1 MTGGLGFWLTLALLG
16 AYHGVN
22 PAMGWL
28 FAVALGLQE
37 RSRRAVVGALVPI
50 TIGHFASIGLVA
62 AVLSGLQ
69 LRLPQGLLR
78 GLAAAVLI
86 AFGLYRLVRTRHPR
100 WVGLRVGFRDLVLW
114 SFLMA
119 TGHGAGLM
127 LVPVLLETSP
137 TESSHHHGLT
147 TVTPD
152 AVDSD
157 PVGSWGL
164 GLAAVAWH
172 TAVYLLVMVLVAFV
186 VYEKV
191 GLAFLRRAWFNL
203 EVLWAVALIIA
214 GLWVSLAFIR

>member
-1 MTGGLGFWLTLALLG
+1 MTAGLGFWLALALLG

-50 TIGHFASIGLVA
+50 AAGHFVSIGLVT
-62 AVLSGLQ
+62 AVLLGLQ
-69 LRLPQGLLR
+69 LRLPGGFLR

-86 AFGLYRLVRTRHPR
+86 AFGLYRLVRARHPR

-127 LVPVLLETSP
+127 LVPVLLGA
-137 TESSHHHGLT
+137 SSAEAGHHHGPTAAALG
-147 TVTPD
+147 P
-152 AVDSD
+152 AG
-157 PVGSWGL
+157 PAGSWGL
-164 GLAAVAWH
+164 GLAAVVWH
-172 TAVYLLVMVLVAFV
+172 TAVYLSVMAGVALV

-191 GLAFLRRAWFNL
+191 GLAVLRRAWFNL
-203 EVLWAVALIIA
+203 DVLWAAALMAA
-214 GLWVSLAFIR
+214 GLWVWLAALG

>member
-1 MTGGLGFWLTLALLG
+1 MTDGLGFWLALALLG

-37 RSRRAVVGALVPI
+37 RSRRAVLGALVPI
-50 TIGHFASIGLVA
+50 AVGHWASIGLVT
-62 AVLSGLQ
+62 AVLLSLQ

-78 GLAAAVLI
+78 GLAAAVLMT
-86 AFGLYRLVRTRHPR
+86 FGLYRLVRSRHPR

-127 LVPVLLETSP
+127 LVPVLLGVSP
-137 TESSHHHGLT
+137 AGGGHHHGGMADT
-147 TVTPD
+147 SGGP
-152 AVDSD
+152 
-157 PVGSWGL
+157 GSVSL

-172 TAVYLLVMVLVAFV
+172 TAVYLLVMGLVAFV

-191 GLAFLRRAWFNL
+191 GLAVLRRAWVNL
-203 EVLWAVALIIA
+203 DVLWAAALIAA
-214 GLWVSLAFIR
+214 GLWVSLAPLG

>member
-1 MTGGLGFWLTLALLG
+1 MTEGLGFWLALALLG

-37 RSRRAVVGALVPI
+37 RSRRAVLGALVPI
-50 TIGHFASIGLVA
+50 AVGHFTSIGLVA
-62 AVLSGLQ
+62 AVLLGLQ

-86 AFGLYRLVRTRHPR
+86 AFGLYRILRARHPR

-127 LVPVLLETSP
+127 LVPVLLGASP
-137 TESSHHHGLT
+137 TGAGHHHGPTAATLGT
-147 TVTPD
+147 T
-152 AVDSD
+152 
-157 PVGSWGL
+157 

-172 TAVYLLVMVLVAFV
+172 TVVYLLVMVLVALV

-191 GLAFLRRAWFNL
+191 GLAVLRRAWFNVD
-203 EVLWAVALIIA
+203 VLWAVALIAA
-214 GLWVSLAFIR
+214 GLWVSLAFLG